1 MKCLSTSKDKWLV
14 GSYSYGSDLH
24 VKANEVDIHI
34 LGFPVSGREKV
45 KSLRKSLLSRQ
56 EEVPC
61 WSLDECMSYE
71 RWGDLQGRV
80 AALGY

>member
-1 MKCLSTSKDKWLV
+1 MKCLSTSKDKWLG

-34 LGFPVSGREKV
+34 LEFPVSRREKV
-45 KSLRKSLLSRQ
+45 KSLSKSLWSRW
-56 EEVPC
+56 EEVQY

-71 RWGDLQGRV
+71 RWGDFQGRI